1 MPLFQFMQ
9 NNSSLYFPI
18 MIDGGIVDTQYNYA
32 LRPRE
37 RNSNIRGTSTNRFKN
52 FTSKKYALCFAHDQ
66 FRHYFA
72 IICLLVANTTNCFLA
87 IHFVLLDYYCLLGRL
102 VIQLFLLQEVLINI
116 STYPH
121 LKRFEGIADIC
132 VAAILT
138 SKPAFLDYVKCVS
151 VNL

>member
-66 FRHYFA
+66 LRHYFA
-72 IICLLVANTTNCFLA
+72 IICLLVANTINFFLV
-87 IHFVLLDYYCLLGRL
+87 IYFVLLDYYCLLGRL

-121 LKRFEGIADIC
+121 LKRFEGIADVLC
-132 VAAILT
+132 SCNPHVETCL
-138 SKPAFLDYVKCVS
+138 SRLRKMCFS
-151 VNL
+151 